1 MRTIFNALRIYR
13 YGDRQPVGGTS
24 HSQRPL
30 AVAGSYER
38 RDTTMKDNCGNDL
51 MVFDEGCPRPDLFAA
66 KMTVAQIEVA
76 ERYLVFSCIN

>member
-1 MRTIFNALRIYR
+1 
-13 YGDRQPVGGTS
+13 
-24 HSQRPL
+24 
-30 AVAGSYER
+30 
-38 RDTTMKDNCGNDL
+38 MKDNCGNDL